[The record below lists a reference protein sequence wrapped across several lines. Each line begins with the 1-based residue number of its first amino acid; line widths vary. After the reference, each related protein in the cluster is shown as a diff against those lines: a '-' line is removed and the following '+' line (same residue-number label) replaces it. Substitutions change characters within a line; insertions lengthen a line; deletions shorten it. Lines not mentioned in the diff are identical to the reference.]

1 MGIFDK
7 RKEKKA
13 DERAKV
19 VAYIE
24 KFPTKLATQD
34 KKYRKDP
41 DIALIA
47 LKGSVDAWE
56 GVDKSLKK
64 NKDFIALAVKQDAA
78 VIKKLYPEPIDNLLI
93 AKYFYRLNKDAVSY
107 FSKKIQHQIDVE
119 ENARKVRQEADAQAS
134 AKASVK
140 FSSVLPVV
148 ETEEDIKKREAEE
161 EAKKALKTLTPEEE
175 ALLILVRT
183 LFVDDKIKALDP
195 EADAEEIETIKN
207 DASAKIGEAVKAVG
221 TINITDEEGKSLLKN
236 FFEYNRSVIVWRELE
251 KWCKKE
257 KLDIEDE
264 LLTWLSDI
272 EGKDSSIYKEVQK
285 YVDEREKEKKFEK
298 KYNSYCKKLEKGKI
312 KINEVP
318 PKFVDKAMCMLY
330 IETVGATGY
339 WDLLGLGDFQADEDI
354 CRLVVAKDP
363 SAIDTINEDIA
374 EKIKAESEADEE
386 K

>member
-7 RKEKKA
+7 RKENKA
-13 DERAKV
+13 DKRAKV

-93 AKYFYRLNKDAVSY
+93 AKYFYRLNKDAMPY

-119 ENARKVRQEADAQAS
+119 ENARKVRQEADAQAM

-175 ALLILVRT
+175 ALLSLVRT
-183 LFVDDKIKALDP
+183 LFVDDKIKVLDP
-195 EADAEEIETIKN
+195 EKDAKKIEAIKKYV
-207 DASAKIGEAVKAVG
+207 SAKIAKAVKAVG
-221 TINITDEEGKSLLKN
+221 TTDFIDEEGNSLFYN
-236 FFEYNRSVIVWRELE
+236 FFKYNRSEIVWEEL
-251 KWCKKE
+251 KNCSWKNRVKIDKKA
-257 KLDIEDE
+257 LDLLKTIED
-264 LLTWLSDI
+264 
-272 EGKDSSIYKEVQK
+272 KDSALLKDVKQYVNK
-285 YVDEREKEKKFEK
+285 YNKYK
-298 KYNSYCKKLEKGKI
+298 KYCNDIIKGTITI
-312 KINEVP
+312 KDIPED
-318 PKFVDKAMCMLY
+318 FLDKNLCLLY
-330 IETVGATGY
+330 IENAGY
-339 WDLLGLGDFQADEDI
+339 FAFFDIPEEFKDFDVCYLAYTKNPNME
-354 CRLVVAKDP
+354 VHMP
-363 SAIDTINEDIA
+363 HDIA
-374 EKIKAESEADEE
+374 MQIKEKIAKEEDSEMD
-386 K
+386 